1 MVDFL
6 AAVLGAA
13 VFGPSPIGAV
23 IISQHADM
31 ELLGGSPAQFVQS
44 GPGQALYRALIDLV
58 GFLLLVF
65 GSFQAS
71 VAWYG
76 LRNGKRWALVTLIV
90 NDVLFISGWLVV
102 LMPYLARGIAIAPF
116 ELPPNLLVSALLL
129 IPASLFSLVGL
140 RQTGTEA

>member
-1 MVDFL
+1 MFI
-6 AAVLGAA
+6 GASTPVVTR

-71 VAWYG
+71 VAWLAFGTANDG
-76 LRNGKRWALVTLIV
+76 L
-90 NDVLFISGWLVV
+90 S
-102 LMPYLARGIAIAPF
+102 
-116 ELPPNLLVSALLL
+116 
-129 IPASLFSLVGL
+129 
-140 RQTGTEA
+140 